1 MVTVVPPARNVWKC
15 SKTDDVTRS
24 RSSLQMANVNKVKTI
39 RDFWSLNLDHL
50 HALDMWLLFD
60 DTQRKLPSLSITA
73 SSINLEK
80 HLTWCVL
87 EQKHFNP
94 PRLSCAC
101 DCDCSGG
108 SQVFKNNT
116 SHSAKKT
123 SFGEKVKKCL
133 STSEVISSDSCLP
146 ARKPFC
152 FACRS
157 RCQEVSEC
165 SFLVIA
171 RHRLKRLYRKVI
183 LQINA
188 TLSAPPRILLLLC
201 LALTPPHARFSL
213 SLCNEWADGER
224 AVPLTWILQYIHFIL
239 FNHSFIRGEVFFF
252 FFQDVPGLILKLGE
266 RRDKKESLSKWW
278 YKKQQWQ
285 TETFL
290 QN

>member
-213 SLCNEWADGER
+213 SLSVMNGLMVREQFHSLGYCS
-224 AVPLTWILQYIHFIL
+224 TSIL
-239 FNHSFIRGEVFFF
+239 FYLTIHSSVGRFFF
-252 FFQDVPGLILKLGE
+252 FFRDVPGLVLLHLETRGKE
-266 RRDKKESLSKWW
+266 R
-278 YKKQQWQ
+278 
-285 TETFL
+285 
-290 QN
+290 